1 MNTSTSAVPEARE
14 QIFQYTDRLN
24 TPLMIFPLDATPE
37 NGGIVPAHWHYYL
50 EMLYMIKG
58 HILATCDGH
67 EYHLETGDLVL
78 FHPGSVHSMQ
88 REPDHMQEHSRYI
101 VLMLDLNCLYLN
113 SLHRTHFYKAF
124 PMAFEN
130 DPANAYYPRAE
141 LETTPIPQII
151 PGAMEDH
158 RQKQMYGFDV
168 LARSGMSMLLTHLIR
183 LLQKRGLDTESVIT
197 AVNDRNM
204 SVFRISEYIDQ
215 HCTQNLQVQ
224 ELARLCG
231 MSYSHFAR
239 LFRETYNQSC
249 KEYIE
254 FARMNKVE
262 ELLLFTNLD
271 LNYIAQETGF
281 SDCSHLIRTFRK
293 WRGQTPKQWRKS
305 QRM

>member
-1 MNTSTSAVPEARE
+1 MPDQEV
-14 QIFQYTDRLN
+14 TDSRAFVGADACIRPRVDASIDPYSVVRYNYKELP
-24 TPLMIFPLDATPE
+24 PLPILKPDKEKDANKRPRVLL
-37 NGGIVPAHWHYYL
+37 IPPPDLPVPAVQ
-50 EMLYMIKG
+50 G
-58 HILATCDGH
+58 GAV
-67 EYHLETGDLVL
+67 ET
-78 FHPGSVHSMQ
+78 
-88 REPDHMQEHSRYI
+88 
-101 VLMLDLNCLYLN
+101 
-113 SLHRTHFYKAF
+113 
-124 PMAFEN
+124 
-130 DPANAYYPRAE
+130 
-141 LETTPIPQII
+141 
-151 PGAMEDH
+151 
-158 RQKQMYGFDV
+158 
-168 LARSGMSMLLTHLIR
+168 LLTHLIR